1 MDGETDVSVRSQEG
15 SAPRERIGPG
25 RLVLV
30 VGPSGAGKDS
40 VLRGARERLAGDARY
55 VFPRRSVTRPPSADE
70 DNLSLNEDAF
80 VALIDADAFA
90 LHWRAHGHRYGVPR
104 AIDTALAQGATV
116 ICNVSR
122 TVLDAARLRY
132 RHVTVVG
139 ITASRDVL
147 AARIFGRARE
157 SENEATKRL
166 DRAVALPTV
175 HVDVEIDNGGALE
188 DAITAFVTVVARPN

>member
-1 MDGETDVSVRSQEG
+1 MSVRLEED
-15 SAPRERIGPG
+15 APPKERIGPG

-40 VLRGARERLAGDARY
+40 VLRGARARLAHDDRY

-70 DNLSLNEDAF
+70 DNISLNEDAF
-80 VALIDADAFA
+80 IALVNADAFA

-104 AIDTALAQGATV
+104 AVDTAIAGGATV

-122 TVLDAARLRY
+122 TVLQTARQRY
-132 RHVTVVG
+132 QHVTVIG

-157 SENEATKRL
+157 SEDEVTKRL
-166 DRAVALPTV
+166 DRATALRAV

-188 DAITAFVTVVARPN
+188 DAVTAFVTVVARPN

>member
-1 MDGETDVSVRSQEG
+1 MDGETDVSLRSQEDR
-15 SAPRERIGPG
+15 APEELIGPG
-25 RLVLV
+25 RLILV

-40 VLRGARERLAGDARY
+40 VLRGARDRLAHDARY

-104 AIDTALAQGATV
+104 AIDTAIARGATV

-122 TVLDAARLRY
+122 TVLDTARLRY
-132 RHVTVVG
+132 QHVTVVG

-157 SENEATKRL
+157 SEDEATKRL
-166 DRAVALPTV
+166 DRAAALRSIR
-175 HVDVEIDNGGALE
+175 VDVEIDNGGALD
-188 DAITAFVTVVARPN
+188 DAVTAFVAVVARPN

>member
-1 MDGETDVSVRSQEG
+1 MQAGTTADEIDP
-15 SAPRERIGPG
+15 APERIGPG

-40 VLRGARERLAGDARY
+40 VMRGAQALLGQGEHY

-70 DNLSLNEDAF
+70 DNISLNDDAF
-80 VALIDADAFA
+80 TALAAMDAFA

-104 AIDTALAQGATV
+104 AIDGAIANGATV

-122 TVLDAARLRY
+122 TVIETARQRY
-132 RHVTVVG
+132 ARVTVIG
-139 ITASRDVL
+139 ITASREVL

-157 SENEATKRL
+157 SNEQATKRL
-166 DRAVALPTV
+166 DRSEELRAVQ
-175 HVDVEIDNGGALE
+175 VDVEIDNGGALD
-188 DAITAFVTVVARPN
+188 DAIAAFVAEVERPG

>member
-1 MDGETDVSVRSQEG
+1 MDGETDVSREPRKDH
-15 SAPRERIGPG
+15 APQERIGPG

-40 VLRGARERLAGDARY
+40 VLRGARARLAHDDRY

-70 DNLSLNEDAF
+70 DNISLNEDAF
-80 VALIDADAFA
+80 IALVNADAFA
-90 LHWRAHGHRYGVPR
+90 LHWQAHGHRYGVPR
-104 AIDTALAQGATV
+104 AVDTAIASGATV

-122 TVLDAARLRY
+122 TVLQAARLRY
-132 RHVTVVG
+132 QHVTVIG

-157 SENEATKRL
+157 SEDEATKRL
-166 DRAVALPTV
+166 DRATALRAVPL
-175 HVDVEIDNGGALE
+175 DVEIDNGGALE
-188 DAITAFVTVVARPN
+188 DAVTAFVTVVARPN